1 MSFDQIIGQETIK
14 TILLQ
19 TIEQKR
25 IAHAYLFAGPDGVG
39 KEAMAIEFAKAIF
52 CEASQ
57 NRPCNACSACRRIG
71 SFSHPDFFFLFPSNK
86 SVTVENERA
95 VLDSLMEQPYCRTP
109 IAGNPTISIDKIREL
124 RRIGALKPME
134 KYRVIIIAEADRMT
148 AEAANSL
155 LKMLEEPPNYTYL
168 ILCTAHI
175 NALLPTIVS
184 RCQRCR
190 FGFLAD
196 AEIEKRLIDSHGL
209 SSAEAQKIARIAQ
222 GSFRRALDW
231 LQEDLA
237 QQREDAV
244 DLLRCCFKDP
254 MAQLQLVEAFTT
266 RYDKGALKD
275 VLGLILL
282 WLRDALMVKIESPAT
297 KANLPVTNFDQL
309 DTLQKF
315 VGAFDEIDIPQCLIE
330 VETAIEQ
337 IDRNANLTLVI
348 MALMH
353 RLRSHFQ
360 LKQYVPEA

>member
-1 MSFDQIIGQETIK
+1 
-14 TILLQ
+14 
-19 TIEQKR
+19 
-25 IAHAYLFAGPDGVG
+25 
-39 KEAMAIEFAKAIF
+39 
-52 CEASQ
+52 
-57 NRPCNACSACRRIG
+57 
-71 SFSHPDFFFLFPSNK
+71 
-86 SVTVENERA
+86 
-95 VLDSLMEQPYCRTP
+95 
-109 IAGNPTISIDKIREL
+109 
-124 RRIGALKPME
+124 ME

-190 FGFLAD
+190 FGFLPTPRSK
-196 AEIEKRLIDSHGL
+196 KRLIDSHGL

-231 LQEDLA
+231 LQEDL
-237 QQREDAV
+237 RNSVRMPSICCAV
-244 DLLRCCFKDP
+244 
-254 MAQLQLVEAFTT
+254 
-266 RYDKGALKD
+266 ALKIRWRNCNWSKHSPRAMIKAHSGR
-275 VLGLILL
+275 LGLILL

-297 KANLPVTNFDQL
+297 KANLPITNFDQL

-353 RLRSHFQ
+353 RLSPIFSSNNMYLRPRVLFWMGEVKIMQFCDSAA
-360 LKQYVPEA
+360 KR